1 LIPGGAAGKLNLM
14 VNLFILP
21 KISSLRLLLSLMIIA
36 AALSGCLNQDPL
48 LGTWQEPSSSVVME
62 LKEDG
67 TLVMSLGNSSFSMKY
82 TLKEPDE
89 ITLIASSDSNIPDT
103 KMTYRLEDEKLIL
116 TLDGV
121 ETVFLRVD

>member
-1 LIPGGAAGKLNLM
+1 MLSIMVLAA
-14 VNLFILP
+14 V
-21 KISSLRLLLSLMIIA
+21 
-36 AALSGCLNQDPL
+36 LSGCLSQDPL
-48 LGTWQEPSSSVVME
+48 LGKWQEPSSGVVME
-62 LKEDG
+62 LIEDG

-103 KMTYRLEDEKLIL
+103 KMTYRLEEEKLIF

-121 ETVFLRVD
+121 ETVFLRAD